1 MTAIFKL
8 WYLITFAFRIGNNC
22 SMYCKIALCF
32 LSIRFLYLCN
42 FVVPMSFWIFF
53 YNFVVGIMIRC
64 WIYPLKHSVTRFQ
77 ILIITFNIL
86 HTLCMKMHSCV
97 SKVWTFC
104 FSLKTTFFTV
114 EHQQKNQHHFKFFL
128 LIHCKRVVQYL

>member
-1 MTAIFKL
+1 MYFTVIQLPHTTSISFSSFDVPCFEGYQTGWMMSLVFQESVIHSFFNNSYQHFQKFHAQQLTKSPIKKKHTHQKTIISLMTAIFKL

-53 YNFVVGIMIRC
+53 
-64 WIYPLKHSVTRFQ
+64 L
-77 ILIITFNIL
+77 
-86 HTLCMKMHSCV
+86 
-97 SKVWTFC
+97 
-104 FSLKTTFFTV
+104 
-114 EHQQKNQHHFKFFL
+114 
-128 LIHCKRVVQYL
+128 